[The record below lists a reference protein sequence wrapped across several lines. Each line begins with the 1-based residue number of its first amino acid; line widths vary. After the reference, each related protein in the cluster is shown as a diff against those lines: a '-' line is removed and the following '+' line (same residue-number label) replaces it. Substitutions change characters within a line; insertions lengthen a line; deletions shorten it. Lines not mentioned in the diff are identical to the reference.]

1 MATVP
6 KFRIDV
12 DIHNLLMNSAPMP
25 PRAPEPKGMTLPEAV
40 FPQYPE
46 KLADPGPEQPLA
58 QRNWTMPQVYRKMR
72 GWLFPYIRSR
82 VLPGDFHP
90 ITAYLFL
97 EYKCNL
103 DCWYCWS
110 YNNKVKGMTED
121 VARRSIDCCMTMVAA

>member
-12 DIHNLLMNSAPMP
+12 DIHNLLMNSNPSSQAA
-25 PRAPEPKGMTLPEAV
+25 RAERGSWRIPALSSRWRSANGRCRRSTA
-40 FPQYPE
+40 
-46 KLADPGPEQPLA
+46 
-58 QRNWTMPQVYRKMR
+58 KMR
-72 GWLFPYIRSR
+72 RWLFPYIRSR
-82 VLPGDFHP
+82 VLSGDFHP

-121 VARRSIDCCMTMVAA
+121 VARRSIDWLYDHSFTFAPKTDERWTT